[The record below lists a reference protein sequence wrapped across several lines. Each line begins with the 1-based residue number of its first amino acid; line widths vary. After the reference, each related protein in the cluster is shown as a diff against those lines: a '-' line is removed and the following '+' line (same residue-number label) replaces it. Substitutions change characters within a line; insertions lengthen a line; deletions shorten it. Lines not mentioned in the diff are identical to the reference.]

1 MYYHVFSCQWL
12 HFYDPSLGRRGGE
25 GFNIVPFLMHDFVG
39 KQESLGSTDSFDG
52 VYVVPFVSLVLYYE
66 PGLVN

>member
-1 MYYHVFSCQWL
+1 MSFHVSGYIFMTPPW
-12 HFYDPSLGRRGGE
+12 GGGGGE
-25 GFNIVPFLMHDFVG
+25 GFNIVSFLMHDFVG
-39 KQESLGSTDSFDG
+39 MQESLGSTDSFDG